1 MRTAFSVE
9 TVRTAERALMARL
22 PEGALMQR
30 AAAGLAAACAELLG
44 RVYGSRVVL
53 LVGSGDNGGDAL
65 YAGARLAR
73 RGAGVAAV
81 LLAPERAHAGGLA
94 ALLRAGGRIVG
105 AGAGPTAGAAAAA
118 GVGVVEEAVLR
129 ADLVVD
135 GIVGIGG
142 KGGLRPG
149 AAQLAACVAESRAAV
164 VAVDLPSGVDADTGR
179 CTAPPSAPISPSPSA
194 RTSRGC

>member
-1 MRTAFSVE
+1 MRTAYSVE
-9 TVRTAERALMARL
+9 TVRTAERELMARL

-30 AAAGLAAACAELLG
+30 AAAGLAAACAELLGRVAG

-73 RGAGVAAV
+73 RGAGVTAV
-81 LLAPERAHAGGLA
+81 LLTPERAHAGGLA
-94 ALLRAGGRIVG
+94 AFRRAGGRV
-105 AGAGPTAGAAAAA
+105 AAD
-118 GVGVVEEAVLR
+118 GDGERLVER

-142 KGGLRPG
+142 RG
-149 AAQLAACVAESRAAV
+149 
-164 VAVDLPSGVDADTGR
+164 
-179 CTAPPSAPISPSPSA
+179 PPS
-194 RTSRGC
+194 SR

>member
-1 MRTAFSVE
+1 MRTAYSVE
-9 TVRTAERALMARL
+9 TVRAAERELMARL

-30 AAAGLAAACAELLG
+30 AAAGLAAACADLLG

-73 RGAGVAAV
+73 RGAGVTAV

-94 ALLRAGGRIVG
+94 ALRRAGAVAVARRPTG
-105 AGAGPTAGAAAAA
+105 ARRRRRDRAAPTSC
-118 GVGVVEEAVLR
+118 
-129 ADLVVD
+129 VD

-142 KGGLRPG
+142 KGGLRPD
-149 AAQLAACVAESRAAV
+149 AAPLAARRRGPARRRRRRRSAER
-164 VAVDLPSGVDADTGR
+164 GR
-179 CTAPPSAPISPSPSA
+179 RRHRRGARAPPSAPTSPSPSG